1 MEIEYS
7 SNKLKK
13 QLSNASEIKRAF
25 GVNANRVAA
34 RMDDIKA
41 SPNLAVLMQLPAANC
56 HPLSGNK
63 KGEWAVN
70 ISANHRLIFEIANDP
85 IPIKE
90 DNSIDTIKVTDIR
103 ILETTDY
110 H

>member
-13 QLSNASEIKRAF
+13 QLSNATEIKKAF
-25 GVNANRVAA
+25 GVNAKRVAA
-34 RMDDIKA
+34 RMDDIRS

-56 HPLSGNK
+56 HPLIANK
-63 KGEWAVN
+63 RGQWALD
-70 ISANHRLIFEIANDP
+70 ISANHRMIFEIANDP
-85 IPIKE
+85 IPVKDDE
-90 DNSIDTIKVTDIR
+90 SVDTIRVTDIR
-103 ILETTDY
+103 IIETTDY